1 MRKGDK
7 YIMRILHVI
16 ANVALRYGG
25 PTQALMGMAKSLVEI
40 GSEVTIFTTNQ
51 DGDGILDVPL
61 DVPIMKDGIE
71 IRYFPIQNP
80 RFFGT
85 SMPLA
90 RTLKQELKSNK
101 YDIVHIHCL
110 YLFHGAVVAHYC
122 RKYGIPYIVSPHG
135 TLDPFIYHRHRKR
148 KAFIEL
154 LFENKNLNHASALH
168 YTTEEEKVLAR
179 PFINHD
185 RSFVVPNGLY
195 MEDYQSEV
203 VAGSFRA
210 KYPETKNKK
219 IILFFSRLNFKKG
232 LDLLIDAFAKVN
244 AVKDD
249 VHLVITGPDNEGY
262 GQIVKGWIQ
271 DKGLRDHVTFTG
283 MLTGQDKLEVL
294 KDSDM
299 FVLPSYSENF
309 GIAVIEAMICGLPV
323 IISNKVNIWHELIDH
338 EAGEV
343 VNCDSSEVAVSMLRL
358 LDNPEYCSRLVENG
372 MRLVESQFQW
382 SKVGE
387 SLHNN
392 YKEILAY

>member
-1 MRKGDK
+1 
-7 YIMRILHVI
+7 MRILHVI
-16 ANVALRYGG
+16 ANVATRYGG
-25 PTQALMGMAKSLVEI
+25 PTQALMGMAKSLVVT
-40 GSEVTIFTTNQ
+40 GSEVTIYTTNQ
-51 DGDGILDVPL
+51 DGNGVLDVPL
-61 DVPIMKDGIE
+61 EIPIMKDGVE
-71 IRYFPIQNP
+71 IRYFPIQSP

-85 SMPLA
+85 SIPMA
-90 RTLKQELKSNK
+90 RELKQELKRGK
-101 YDIVHIHCL
+101 YDIVHIHSL

-135 TLDPFIYHRHRKR
+135 SLDPYIHKRHRKR

-179 PFINHD
+179 PFIKHD

-195 MEDYQSEV
+195 IEEYEGQV
-203 VAGSFRA
+203 VLGSFRE
-210 KYPETKNKK
+210 KYPEMNNKK

-232 LDLLIDAFAKVN
+232 LDLLIEAFVKVV
-244 AVKDD
+244 AEKDD

-271 DKGLRDHVTFTG
+271 AKELQDHVTFTG
-283 MLTGQDKLEVL
+283 MLTGQDKLAVL
-294 KDSDM
+294 RESDL

-323 IISNKVNIWHELIDH
+323 IISNKVNICHDLINH
-338 EAGEV
+338 QAGEV
-343 VNCDSSEVAVSMLRL
+343 VNCDSTELAASILKL
-358 LDNPEYCSRLVENG
+358 LDNPEYASRLVENG

-387 SLHNN
+387 SLNNN
-392 YKEILAY
+392 YKSILNL